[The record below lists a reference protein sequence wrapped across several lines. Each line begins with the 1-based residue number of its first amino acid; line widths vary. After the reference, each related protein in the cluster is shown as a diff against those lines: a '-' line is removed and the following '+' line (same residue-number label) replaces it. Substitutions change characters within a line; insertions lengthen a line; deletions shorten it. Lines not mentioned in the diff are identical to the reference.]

1 MNIFL
6 YEFLGT
12 ALLILFGNGVVAN
25 VVLNKSKGQNSGWIV
40 IAFGWCIAVF
50 VGVFASSKGSG
61 AHLNPIVTLTMA
73 YLGRISWLVVPAY
86 FAGQM
91 LGAFIGAVLVWLA
104 YKQHFDATEN
114 PDAKLAVFCTHPAI
128 RNGFYNMLTEIIG
141 SFALITGVLYLA
153 SPAENMG
160 SIEALPVSLL
170 VLGIGLSFG
179 GPTGYAVNPARDLA
193 PRIAHFLLPIQGKRN
208 SDWGYALIPVLGPI
222 IGGMLATWAYHLMNL
237 PCGRM
242 VHS

>member
-1 MNIFL
+1 MQIFM

-40 IAFGWCIAVF
+40 ITFGWAIAVF
-50 VGVFASSKGSG
+50 VGVFVASKGSG

-73 YLGRISWLVVPAY
+73 YLGRLGWSAVPVY
-86 FAGQM
+86 LAGQM
-91 LGAFIGAVLVWLA
+91 LGAFAGAVLVWIA

-128 RNGFYNMLTEIIG
+128 RNPFYNMLTEIIG
-141 SFALITGVLYLA
+141 SFALITGVLYIA
-153 SPAENMG
+153 SPAQNMG
-160 SIEALPVSLL
+160 AIEALPVALL

-179 GPTGYAVNPARDLA
+179 GPTGYAVNPARDLG
-193 PRIAHFLLPIQGKRN
+193 PRIAHFLLPIAGKRN
-208 SDWGYALIPVLGPI
+208 SDWAYAWIPILGPV
-222 IGGMLATWAYHLMNL
+222 IGGLLATWAYHMLHL
-237 PCGRM
+237 P
-242 VHS
+242 